1 MDLTVVSSNRRRQKW
16 NEENEVELQQV
27 RHPKP
32 GAIVLRE
39 DRGQRITNNILIFH
53 TSSEFRAS
61 GQKAGSLECI
71 SPGIN
76 EIYA

>member
-39 DRGQRITNNILIFH
+39 DRGQRLTNDVLIFH
-53 TSSEFRAS
+53 TSSEFRTWVRKREAWS
-61 GQKAGSLECI
+61 AYRRE
-71 SPGIN
+71 
-76 EIYA
+76 